1 MEITARMHRAASR
14 FPLRVK
20 AVLIDLDGTLLDTI
34 PDLAVA
40 ANLMLEAL
48 GEPPLD
54 AEVIRTFVGK
64 GIPNLVKRT
73 LARDLDGEIEE
84 SRFERALPVYER
96 CYASVNGRHT
106 TIYPGVTDGLERL
119 RQAGFP
125 LGCVTNKAMRFTR
138 PLLEQT
144 GLARYFSEVVAGD
157 TLPRKKPDPEP
168 LLYACERF
176 GVSPAD
182 MLMIGD
188 SLNDAQAARAAGC
201 PVFCVTYG
209 YNEGRDVRE
218 LDVDAIVARL
228 DEAVRLIEKV

>member
-1 MEITARMHRAASR
+1 MR
-14 FPLRVK
+14 FPLQVK

-40 ANLMLEAL
+40 ANLMLDAL
-48 GEPPLD
+48 GRPPLD
-54 AEVIRTFVGK
+54 AELIRTFVGK

-73 LARDLDGEIEE
+73 LAGNVSGEVDPEL
-84 SRFERALPVYER
+84 FERALPLYER
-96 CYASVNGRHT
+96 CYAEVNGRHT
-106 TIYPGVTDGLERL
+106 TVYPGVMAGIERL
-119 RQAGFP
+119 RQAGFA

-144 GLARYFSEVVAGD
+144 GLARYFSQVVAGD
-157 TLPRKKPDPEP
+157 TLARKKPDPEP
-168 LLYACERF
+168 LLYACEKFLIAPR
-176 GVSPAD
+176 D

-209 YNEGRDVRE
+209 YNEGHDVRE
-218 LDVDAIVARL
+218 LDVDAIVSTL
-228 DEAVRLIEKV
+228 VEAAGLIQKV